1 MGKFFYI
8 NIKRDLS
15 YHLTIIYKNEGRFNV
30 NVRYTGNKKKCLF
43 WWLVTQKKME
53 LPSNSVK
60 VMVVVVV
67 FCFRLIGI
75 VNSRLIP

>member
-1 MGKFFYI
+1 MSF
-8 NIKRDLS
+8 
-15 YHLTIIYKNEGRFNV
+15 
-30 NVRYTGNKKKCLF
+30 
-43 WWLVTQKKME
+43 LVACNSEKME

-67 FCFRLIGI
+67 FSFRLIGI

>member
-1 MGKFFYI
+1 MSFLVAC
-8 NIKRDLS
+8 NS
-15 YHLTIIYKNEGRFNV
+15 EKNG
-30 NVRYTGNKKKCLF
+30 
-43 WWLVTQKKME
+43 

-75 VNSRLIP
+75 FNSRLIP